1 MHSPWEDKSEFVM
14 ISDLFWTVSADSH
27 MHYRMSDLCEHNYSE
42 HTKCEHNHSEN
53 KDDERPVQLWV
64 SDTDAYIIPY
74 IVLHSCMSNA
84 S

>member
-1 MHSPWEDKSEFVM
+1 MFTRCVRVTDR
-14 ISDLFWTVSADSH
+14 ISSCDPNSCKEADSH

-64 SDTDAYIIPY
+64 
-74 IVLHSCMSNA
+74 
-84 S
+84 